1 MSHIERIAGVDEA
14 GRGPLAGPVVVAAV
28 ILDPDRPIKGLG
40 DSKALSETRRE
51 QLFPEICESAL
62 AHCVVVVDV
71 ATIDRL
77 NIFHATMHGMREAVR
92 GLDPGATLARI
103 DGNKVPPNLPCNAEA
118 WVKGDA
124 RDAAIGAASIL
135 AKVTRDRLLVEL
147 HHRFPD
153 YGFERHK
160 GYPTPD
166 HLEALQRL
174 GPCPEHRRSFAPV
187 RNLLGNLE
195 LGF

>member
-1 MSHIERIAGVDEA
+1 MSRNERIAGVDEA

-40 DSKALSETRRE
+40 DSKALSEARRE
-51 QLFPEICESAL
+51 RLFPEICEAAL
-62 AHCVVVVDV
+62 AHCIVIVDV
-71 ATIDRL
+71 ATIDHL
-77 NIFHATMHGMREAVR
+77 NIFHATMRGMREAVR

-103 DGNKVPPNLPCNAEA
+103 DGNKIPPNLPCNAEA

-147 HHRFPD
+147 HQRFPD

-160 GYPTPD
+160 GYPTAD
-166 HLEALQRL
+166 HLEALQRF

-187 RNLLGNLE
+187 RKALGNLE